1 MTMKKLVLAAICAF
15 AVAGCS
21 SGPGNTGT
29 ANRQPLQ
36 LPDAGTFEVGTC
48 STIAEP
54 VLALGRITYEKAG
67 VQLTDADRAALVVE
81 GEKLVTARAKA
92 EPELAEAMMNVLM
105 HIGFVRIRTGKA
117 YDPQL
122 LADVETARQKL
133 QTTCTT

>member
-1 MTMKKLVLAAICAF
+1 MKKLVLAAICAF

-21 SGPGNTGT
+21 GGPGSTGT
-29 ANRQPLQ
+29 ANRPPLQ
-36 LPDAGTFEVGTC
+36 LPDAGKFEVGTC
-48 STIAEP
+48 STIADP
-54 VLALGRITYEKAG
+54 VLALGRFTYEKVG

-81 GEKLVTARAKA
+81 GEKLVTAKATA
-92 EPELAEAMMNVLM
+92 EPALADQMMDVLM

-122 LADVETARQKL
+122 LVDVEAARQEL